1 MSQPAASQPAPA
13 PEPAA
18 APEPATQDVDSA
30 APEDATAEAAEQ
42 PLNRAARRAKAKVTD
57 PSHVGPRGS
66 NVRQGRGPR
75 SNSKRPR

>member
-1 MSQPAASQPAPA
+1 MSQPAPA
-13 PEPAA
+13 PEPASEPVPPTDDDA
-18 APEPATQDVDSA
+18 AAGPE
-30 APEDATAEAAEQ
+30 EEAEQ
-42 PLNRAARRAKAKVTD
+42 PLNRAARRAKAKGAD

>member
-1 MSQPAASQPAPA
+1 MSQPAPA
-13 PEPAA
+13 PEPAS
-18 APEPATQDVDSA
+18 EPVPPTADVDA
-30 APEDATAEAAEQ
+30 AAAGPEEEAEQ
-42 PLNRAARRAKAKVTD
+42 PLNRAARRAKAKGTD